1 YYKAS
6 DIEKAEDGRYIA
18 KEGVNSVPT
27 DQIVISA
34 VNPDGSTTEA
44 TKLANVASSIGGEV
58 KSDSNSFI
66 DNLNKVGATGDGS
79 VNPNTAVTAQDL
91 KNLADT
97 GFKLQTNDN
106 GVNTVKAGNTVQVKD
121 GINTK
126 VSKVEEKAGVF
137 SYSINVNGVP
147 MTYVNK
153 EGKALAKVGDQ
164 FFLLK
169 DNGELDLE
177 GSTPENTKIAG
188 VALVDPQG
196 GSEAQTLDNIKNG
209 ELKADSKQAVNG
221 GQIANILGTDAEG
234 KAITTNIGGT
244 GKDNIDSAIKA
255 VKTASVSEVTAGD
268 NVEINTV
275 ESDSGKKVSIST
287 SMNPN
292 FDTVGLGA
300 IRDQDGKLQPRI
312 SLGVTKDGALAVA
325 GADGKSPVRITNVAD
340 PVQDSDAVN
349 KRYVDMNNRKL
360 RGGIAGAIATA
371 SLPQAYTSG
380 KSLFAVSG
388 GTYGGQ
394 SAVALGVS
402 RISDN
407 GKMII
412 KLVGSTNTQGSVSG
426 GVGVGFEW

>member
-1 YYKAS
+1 
-6 DIEKAEDGRYIA
+6 
-18 KEGVNSVPT
+18 
-27 DQIVISA
+27 
-34 VNPDGSTTEA
+34 
-44 TKLANVASSIGGEV
+44 
-58 KSDSNSFI
+58 
-66 DNLNKVGATGDGS
+66 
-79 VNPNTAVTAQDL
+79 
-91 KNLADT
+91 
-97 GFKLQTNDN
+97 
-106 GVNTVKAGNTVQVKD
+106 
-121 GINTK
+121 
-126 VSKVEEKAGVF
+126 
-137 SYSINVNGVP
+137 
-147 MTYVNK
+147 M
-153 EGKALAKVGDQ
+153 
-164 FFLLK
+164 
-169 DNGELDLE
+169 
-177 GSTPENTKIAG
+177 AG